1 MIHQADLQE
10 LAAALGDLDGKER
23 EIVRL
28 RFGLEGE
35 PRTLLGR

>member
-1 MIHQADLQE
+1 MLCACRGGTRT
-10 LAAALGDLDGKER
+10 LAAALRDLDSKER

-35 PRTLLGR
+35 